1 MEHMEHMEH
10 MGWIMLDSA
19 VFVHF
24 NPLENVMD
32 YPLAK
37 PQNPNSWMVYTGKS
51 CLKG

>member
-37 PQNPNSWMVYTGKS
+37 PQNLLLLLRLLVYMEVS
-51 CLKG
+51 